1 MNPTPMKALSNEQL
15 LSRTQQ
21 LVLKERHLNL
31 EILRHLNE
39 IDNRKLYLR
48 LSYSSLFEYV
58 VKELKYSEAAAYRR
72 IKAMKLCRQFPETT
86 GKLKEGVLTLT
97 SACQLQTFFE
107 KKAKKDRQEQL
118 KPHTNSQDLPNP
130 TSSPSMATQP
140 YDKGKVDEMSSNSTP
155 STSLSQDEKK
165 ELIEKASG
173 LSTRQTMKIL
183 AEKEPCLALPTER
196 VKFSGQGTVSLNVS
210 MNEETLHQL
219 EQLKSLLSHKNPS
232 MSFGQL
238 ISILAEDGVQKY
250 DPQKKKVRKPVERGN
265 QKSAQTKENATQK
278 KVVQVK
284 STITSAAAKPCDIKT
299 YVASKTEPKLKKR
312 NRAIPTHIRRYIWKR
327 DQGRCTYLNHQSK
340 KQCGSSHF
348 LQIDH
353 IHPFALG
360 GNSDP
365 ENLRVL
371 CASHNRYREV
381 LENQQSE

>member
-1 MNPTPMKALSNEQL
+1 MKPTPMKALSNEQL

-21 LVLKERHLNL
+21 LVLKERRLNL

-72 IKAMKLCRQFPETT
+72 IKAMKLCRQFPETA
-86 GKLKEGVLTLT
+86 GKLKEGALTLT

-107 KKAKKDRQEQL
+107 KKTKKDRQEQL
-118 KPHTNSQDLPNP
+118 KPHTNSQDGQDLPNP
-130 TSSPSMATQP
+130 TSSPSMAIQP
-140 YDKGKVDEMSSNSTP
+140 YDKGKVDEISSNSAP
-155 STSLSQDEKK
+155 STRLSQDEKK

-238 ISILAEDGVQKY
+238 ISILAEDGVQ
-250 DPQKKKVRKPVERGN
+250 N
-265 QKSAQTKENATQK
+265 TT
-278 KVVQVK
+278 
-284 STITSAAAKPCDIKT
+284 
-299 YVASKTEPKLKKR
+299 LKKR
-312 NRAIPTHIRRYIWKR
+312 R
-327 DQGRCTYLNHQSK
+327 S
-340 KQCGSSHF
+340 
-348 LQIDH
+348 
-353 IHPFALG
+353 
-360 GNSDP
+360 
-365 ENLRVL
+365 ENP
-371 CASHNRYREV
+371 
-381 LENQQSE
+381 